1 MWHLYLKNVEKTIRQ
16 YIYTSNLQELT
27 IQQYKNKKF

>member
-1 MWHLYLKNVEKTIRQ
+1 MFENLPEKAIEAFFF
-16 YIYTSNLQELT
+16 YTSNLQGLT